1 MEIIDIHAHIYSR
14 VSGITKGAPMTSMK
28 WGKVKIGN
36 EISQFLPPAFEDTN
50 STPET
55 LIAYMDWCG
64 ISKALLMPNPY
75 YGYHNDYFLEAIK
88 KYPDR
93 FRGVALVDLLRGE
106 KAAQELEEIYKKKKN
121 GFVWL

>member
-1 MEIIDIHAHIYSR
+1 
-14 VSGITKGAPMTSMK
+14 MTSMK

-75 YGYHNDYFLEAIK
+75 Y
-88 KYPDR
+88 
-93 FRGVALVDLLRGE
+93 
-106 KAAQELEEIYKKKKN
+106 
-121 GFVWL
+121 